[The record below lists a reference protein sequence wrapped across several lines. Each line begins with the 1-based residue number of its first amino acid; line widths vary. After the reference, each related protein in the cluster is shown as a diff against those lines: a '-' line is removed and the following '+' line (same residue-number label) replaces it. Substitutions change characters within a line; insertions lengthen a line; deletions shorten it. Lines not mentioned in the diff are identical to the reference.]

1 MSKAKNRKSPPK
13 NRKIS
18 PLMFVVVVAGLL
30 LATVGGFAVV
40 SGSGQNRFAG
50 IWHLQQA
57 EVLPENSD
65 NQVIT
70 VGLDSLESCTSPAQ
84 VTNNTPSPHFESQC
98 FYKNISSVRRQ
109 AFKLYIFKNQDAKIR
124 YYGSNLGG
132 HPCRL
137 GETPLIESDLYV
149 MRPEAN
155 LARKQARVEGIYAKL
170 KTFDSQAIMLQK
182 GQPGTDYTSCDDH
195 VDAIAQQYRRIGA
208 GSPRIPDTAIDQ
220 RCSVLQASV
229 DSVDTDTLLVPSNEA
244 FADCLNLSG
253 SVRRDFIDSL
263 IVLEDQEDINT
274 FASYGWYGVE
284 GPVVEWYRFDTTASL
299 ALVAMH
305 EYLHKAYFEDL
316 GSVERIKVNQEIL
329 RLIDTDDP
337 AGLLPAIVFPQEQW
351 DRLSPAE
358 KIALNPYGCTDTAL
372 IMTETGLCAAD
383 DSVYHNSEYSVFID
397 YLGRDSLNNEVMVRI
412 SRHNPSPSDFIRT
425 RYILGDLEAN
435 ISNRSQ
441 MIDEMLVALPAEIR
455 QDYTPFLLDNYG
467 LAAFMREVREVTDLE
482 KLIKDLEEKLRERN
496 EEETEYDSADL
507 DSTTSE
513 FLARFNYDKRLATIV
528 DGNISLKERLEE
540 IFLNYYSSYYSS
552 DYGSESGYET
562 RDFLSISQ
570 YIAQA
575 CGEGPECEESETQPE
590 DSPSEIDD
598 CDPDVDICDSDS
610 DIDVEQLI
618 EEYCE
623 QNPEDEMCLLLEYC
637 KPQIESGNVEDI
649 CYDVLEYCASNL
661 QDELCRP
668 DWSDKDYCY
677 EDISNEECW
686 PGFEEIIYDVP
697 QTDDSEC
704 IELDAEGI
712 CISGQPSSDFPE
724 IPSREGRHPILD
736 EGIYGLHLDGI
747 FAEGYPIIALEVKE
761 RLPSWL
767 EGHFSQFLQ
776 GRQELADYFRRRS

>member
-18 PLMFVVVVAGLL
+18 PLMIVVVLVGLL
-30 LATVGGFAVV
+30 LATVGGFAIV

-57 EVLPENSD
+57 GVLPENSSYD
-65 NQVIT
+65 QVIT

-220 RCSVLQASV
+220 RCSALQVSV
-229 DSVDTDTLLVPSNEA
+229 DSVSTDTPLAPSKEA

-263 IVLEDQEDINT
+263 IVLEYQEDN
-274 FASYGWYGVE
+274 FPSYGWYDVE
-284 GPVVEWYRFDTTASL
+284 GPTIEWYSFDTTASL

-305 EYLHKAYFEDL
+305 EYLHKAYFENL
-316 GSVERIKVNQEIL
+316 SSVERIKVNQEIL
-329 RLIDTDDP
+329 RLLDTDDL

-351 DRLSPAE
+351 DRLSSAE

-372 IMTETGLCAAD
+372 IMMETGLCVAG

-397 YLGRDSLNNEVMVRI
+397 YLGQDSLNNEVMVRI
-412 SRHNPSPSDFIRT
+412 GRHNPSPSDFIRT
-425 RYILGDLEAN
+425 RDILGYLEAD
-435 ISNRSQ
+435 ISDRSQ
-441 MIDEMLVALPAEIR
+441 MVSEMLLALPAEIR

-467 LAAFMREVREVTDLE
+467 LVAFMREVWEVTDSE
-482 KLIKDLEEKLRERN
+482 ELIKN
-496 EEETEYDSADL
+496 VEEETEYDSVDL
-507 DSTTSE
+507 DSAKSE
-513 FLARFNYDKRLATIV
+513 LLAKFDYDKRLATIV
-528 DGNISLKERLEE
+528 DGDISLQKRLEE
-540 IFLNYYSSYYSS
+540 IFLNYYSGDYSGY
-552 DYGSESGYET
+552 YGSESGYET
-562 RDFLSISQ
+562 RGFFSISQ

-575 CGEGPECEESETQPE
+575 CGEGPECENETQPTE
-590 DSPSEIDD
+590 SPSEIDD
-598 CDPDVDICDSDS
+598 CDPAVDVC
-610 DIDVEQLI
+610 DIDVEELI

-623 QNPEDEMCLLLEYC
+623 QNPEDGLCGLVDYCSDNSSDKMCLLLEYC
-637 KPQIESGNVEDI
+637 NHQSVSGDIEDTM
-649 CYDVLEYCASNL
+649 L
-661 QDELCRP
+661 
-668 DWSDKDYCY
+668 
-677 EDISNEECW
+677 
-686 PGFEEIIYDVP
+686 
-697 QTDDSEC
+697 
-704 IELDAEGI
+704 
-712 CISGQPSSDFPE
+712 
-724 IPSREGRHPILD
+724 
-736 EGIYGLHLDGI
+736 
-747 FAEGYPIIALEVKE
+747 
-761 RLPSWL
+761 
-767 EGHFSQFLQ
+767 
-776 GRQELADYFRRRS
+776 